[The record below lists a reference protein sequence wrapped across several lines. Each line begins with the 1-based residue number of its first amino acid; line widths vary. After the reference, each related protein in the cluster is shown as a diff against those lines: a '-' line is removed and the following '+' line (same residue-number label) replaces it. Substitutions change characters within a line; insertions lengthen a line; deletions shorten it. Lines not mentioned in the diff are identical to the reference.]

1 MGNFKYNDP
10 ALQRAYFK
18 SSTVPEFGYDMA
30 PRLMGPDDSY
40 NNFEMGRSLVELD
53 SDRAAMYPNPGG
65 LEGAYSRDLPSPQ
78 DQFYGGYQDGQFRF
92 REGSDRYAFGYDTLG
107 SPMADPMLTS
117 PGGTNEIFGA
127 PQTDYTGGFDTSTSP
142 NLNPITGPTMPPE
155 FRTQS
160 EIGAPVVGTPTPKV
174 AADSSVPPVPK
185 VAADAAST
193 AASTDTSTSAKQG
206 GGGGGAGQ
214 YLGSVGQIAGGV
226 ANIIQGYNTL
236 GDVDIQGAEN
246 AVAALKNNRPGLGTP
261 TEFFQMQ
268 KEAYDQR
275 LMAMRTEDI
284 NRGLATN
291 VAAAQQY
298 GARGLGSTLAA
309 TAQAQRAQQQEVL
322 QQQRFQTQALG
333 SLAAARERE
342 TQRREDR
349 SRFDIG
355 LAYDEL
361 KAEQA
366 REAYARQQIT
376 QGFIGVGTGIASAA
390 MTGGMA
396 EKGAKVTPGE
406 FSHDNNP
413 IDIVQEGTKIGEM
426 TGGEY
431 IFNPQQAN
439 KMMNE
444 ASKGNSPL
452 HKFVRKT
459 LNRFHKDAA
468 KQ

>member
-1 MGNFKYNDP
+1 MGNFKYSDTLLDY
-10 ALQRAYFK
+10 ARYAHAGEGRTDL
-18 SSTVPEFGYDMA
+18 A
-30 PRLMGPDDSY
+30 PRVESSY
-40 NNFEMGRSLVELD
+40 NLNTRGGQMPYAPSRLSFLGGND
-53 SDRAAMYPNPGG
+53 DRMPG
-65 LEGAYSRDLPSPQ
+65 EPSPQ
-78 DQFYGGYQDGQFRF
+78 EQFYGSYQDGQFRF
-92 REGSDRYAFGYDTLG
+92 REGSDRYAFGYDSLG
-107 SPMADPMLTS
+107 SPMANPVLTS
-117 PGGTNEIFGA
+117 PGVTNEIFGA

-142 NLNPITGPTMPPE
+142 NLNPITGPTMPSSY
-155 FRTQS
+155 QS
-160 EIGAPVVGTPTPKV
+160 EIGAPVVGTPTPRV
-174 AADSSVPPVPK
+174 AADGSVPPVPK
-185 VAADAAST
+185 AAGAV
-193 AASTDTSTSAKQG
+193 AASTDADIIRAAASSSEKQ

-236 GDVDIQGAEN
+236 DDVNIQAAED

-366 REAYARQQIT
+366 RDAYARQQIT

-406 FSHDNNP
+406 FSHENNP

-444 ASKGNSPL
+444 AGKGNSPL

-459 LNRFHKDAA
+459 LNKFHKDAA

>member
-1 MGNFKYNDP
+1 
-10 ALQRAYFK
+10 
-18 SSTVPEFGYDMA
+18 
-30 PRLMGPDDSY
+30 
-40 NNFEMGRSLVELD
+40 
-53 SDRAAMYPNPGG
+53 
-65 LEGAYSRDLPSPQ
+65 
-78 DQFYGGYQDGQFRF
+78 
-92 REGSDRYAFGYDTLG
+92 
-107 SPMADPMLTS
+107 
-117 PGGTNEIFGA
+117 
-127 PQTDYTGGFDTSTSP
+127 
-142 NLNPITGPTMPPE
+142 MPPQ
-155 FRTQS
+155 FKTQS
-160 EIGAPVVGTPTPKV
+160 EIGAPVVGAPAPKV
-174 AADSSVPPVPK
+174 AADGSVPPVPK
-185 VAADAAST
+185 VAGAV
-193 AASTDTSTSAKQG
+193 AASTDADIIRALLVHPKKE

-236 GDVDIQGAEN
+236 DNVDIQGAEN

-366 REAYARQQIT
+366 RDAYARQQIT

-390 MTGGMA
+390 MTAGMA

-444 ASKGNSPL
+444 AGKGELPSAQ
-452 HKFVRKT
+452 VCS
-459 LNRFHKDAA
+459 
-468 KQ
+468 

>member
-1 MGNFKYNDP
+1 MGNYKYNDP
-10 ALQRAYFK
+10 LLEHARFTQAGVGRTDL
-18 SSTVPEFGYDMA
+18 A
-30 PRLMGPDDSY
+30 PRVESSY
-40 NNFEMGRSLVELD
+40 NL
-53 SDRAAMYPNPGG
+53 NPRGG
-65 LEGAYSRDLPSPQ
+65 QMPYAPSRLSFLGGDAGYSIPGPTFPQ
-78 DQFYGGYQDGQFRF
+78 DQFYGSYQDGQFRF
-92 REGSDRYAFGYDTLG
+92 REGSDRYAFGYDSLG
-107 SPMADPMLTS
+107 SPMADPVLTS
-117 PGGTNEIFGA
+117 PGVTNEVFGA

-142 NLNPITGPTMPPE
+142 TMDPFTGPTMPPE

-160 EIGAPVVGTPTPKV
+160 EIGAPVVGTPTPRV
-174 AADSSVPPVPK
+174 AADGSVPPVPK
-185 VAADAAST
+185 VAADAP
-193 AASTDTSTSAKQG
+193 STDTSTSAKQG

-236 GDVDIQGAEN
+236 DNVDIQGAEN

-366 REAYARQQIT
+366 RDAYARQQIT

-390 MTGGMA
+390 LTGGMA

-406 FSHDNNP
+406 FSHDKNP

-444 ASKGNSPL
+444 AGKGNSPL